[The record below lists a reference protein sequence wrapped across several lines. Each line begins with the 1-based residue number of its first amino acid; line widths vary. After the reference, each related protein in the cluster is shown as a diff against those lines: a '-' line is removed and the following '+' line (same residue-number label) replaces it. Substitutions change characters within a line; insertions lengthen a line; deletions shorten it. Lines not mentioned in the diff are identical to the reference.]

1 MSGKNL
7 LSSASENVGK
17 IFSADLEIQN
27 QKGLHA
33 RAAAAFVKCAEQFDA
48 DIRVERIG
56 QSVSGCS
63 IMGLMMLAAAK
74 GTTIHVNVSGP
85 QAEDALK
92 AISNLVNCKF
102 GED

>member
-1 MSGKNL
+1 MSGSKAV
-7 LSSASENVGK
+7 SPASDSAGK
-17 IFSADLEIQN
+17 VFSADLEIQN

-33 RAAAAFVKCAEQFDA
+33 RAAAAFVKCVEQFNA
-48 DIRVERIG
+48 DVCVERIG

-74 GTTIHVNVSGP
+74 GTIIHVNVKGP

>member
-1 MSGKNL
+1 MAQNYSTL
-7 LSSASENVGK
+7 ENGAV
-17 IFSADLEIQN
+17 SVDLEIKN

-48 DIRVERIG
+48 DVSVERIG
-56 QSVSGCS
+56 QEVSGCS

-74 GTTIHVNVSGP
+74 GTIIHVHAKGN
-85 QAEDALK
+85 QAQEAIE

-102 GED
+102 G

>member
-1 MSGKNL
+1 MAQNYSTL
-7 LSSASENVGK
+7 ENGAV
-17 IFSADLEIQN
+17 SVDLEIKN

-48 DIRVERIG
+48 DVSVERIG
-56 QSVSGCS
+56 QEVSGCS

-74 GTTIHVNVSGP
+74 GTIIHVHAKGH
-85 QAEDALK
+85 QAQEAIE

>member
-1 MSGKNL
+1 MDQNYSTL
-7 LSSASENVGK
+7 ENGAV
-17 IFSADLEIQN
+17 SVDLEIKN

-48 DIRVERIG
+48 DVSVERIG
-56 QSVSGCS
+56 QEVSGCS

-74 GTTIHVNVSGP
+74 GTIIHVHAKGN
-85 QAEDALK
+85 QAQEAIE

>member
-1 MSGKNL
+1 MAQNYSTL
-7 LSSASENVGK
+7 ENGAV
-17 IFSADLEIQN
+17 SVDLEIKN

-48 DIRVERIG
+48 DVSVERIG
-56 QSVSGCS
+56 QEVSGCS

-74 GTTIHVNVSGP
+74 GTIIHVHAKGN
-85 QAEDALK
+85 QAQEAIE
-92 AISNLVNCKF
+92 AISKLVNCKF

>member
-1 MSGKNL
+1 MAQNYSTL
-7 LSSASENVGK
+7 ENGAV
-17 IFSADLEIQN
+17 SVDLEIKN

-48 DIRVERIG
+48 DVSVERIG
-56 QSVSGCS
+56 QEVSGCS

-74 GTTIHVNVSGP
+74 GTIIHVHAKGN
-85 QAEDALK
+85 QAQEAIE

>member
-1 MSGKNL
+1 MAQNYSTL
-7 LSSASENVGK
+7 ENGAV
-17 IFSADLEIQN
+17 SVDLEIKN

-48 DIRVERIG
+48 DVSVERIG
-56 QSVSGCS
+56 QEVSGCS

-74 GTTIHVNVSGP
+74 GTIIHVHAKGN
-85 QAEDALK
+85 QAQEAID

>member
-1 MSGKNL
+1 MAQNYSTL
-7 LSSASENVGK
+7 ENGAISV
-17 IFSADLEIQN
+17 DLEIKN

-48 DIRVERIG
+48 DVTVERIG
-56 QSVSGCS
+56 QEVSGCS

-74 GTTIHVNVSGP
+74 GTIIHVRAKGN
-85 QAEDALK
+85 QAQEAIE